1 MRQSGF
7 AAGLFFL
14 LAVCFAP
21 HGALA
26 GVDDVEAGMVDWP
39 HDEMTRALDYFIGKR
54 MKELDVPGL
63 ALVIVSDGKIVFE
76 KGYGIADTDGDQPV
90 TENTLFEV
98 GSLGMP
104 IEAYGAMLL
113 AGERKLFLDAPLSRA
128 LETPWLPGKK
138 DSAAITLRHVLT
150 HSSGLTDWV
159 RLGLRGTRFEPG
171 ERFGYSGMGYVYLAH
186 VMAAVEETPFDR
198 LMRTRVFRPLGM
210 SSSGYVVP
218 DALVDSV
225 ARGHHALWVPI
236 AVFALPLFG
245 SFAIFALVTLLIVR
259 FGFQRLRLEPADL
272 LPALILAPLVTC
284 ASLYL
289 FRGGWTLLF
298 CAGYFLAWLAAVA
311 GTAAMLQ
318 YFRFIF
324 EQGRYDSVVS
334 RGASRRLPVSPV
346 ILGGVFAASLF
357 FMPWQVP
364 APARD
369 GDDFNPA
376 LSLRS
381 SAHDLGLFISGFIDG
396 AVIGPEWRARMV
408 QERIEIGGRPNDVFG
423 WGLGFGTRE
432 RPDSLTIWQESG
444 YIGTA
449 GLMVIDPAR
458 RAGVVVLANA
468 DSGAR
473 LTQEIAGHVL
483 GPEEPWQLP

>member
-1 MRQSGF
+1 MTR
-7 AAGLFFL
+7 ARPFL
-14 LAVCFAP
+14 CLLLLWVAFLVP
-21 HGALA
+21 HSARAYG
-26 GVDDVEAGMVDWP
+26 DIESGMVNWP
-39 HDEMTRALDYFIGKR
+39 HDEMTRALDYFIDRR
-54 MKELDVPGL
+54 MKELHVPGL
-63 ALVIVSDGKIVFE
+63 ALAIVSDGEIVFE

-104 IEAYGAMLL
+104 VEAYGAMLL
-113 AGERKLFLDAPLSRA
+113 VSERKLFLDAPLSHS
-128 LETPWLPGKK
+128 LEAPWLPDKEA
-138 DSAAITLRHVLT
+138 SAAITLRQVLT

-159 RLGLRGTRFEPG
+159 RLGMRGTRFEPG

-186 VMAAVEETPFDR
+186 VMAVAGEAPFDR
-198 LMRTRVFRPLGM
+198 LMRARVFQPLGM

-218 DALVDSV
+218 EEIVDSI

-236 AVFALPLFG
+236 AAFALPLFG
-245 SFAIFALVTLLIVR
+245 SFTVFAVVTLLIVR
-259 FGFQRLRLEPADL
+259 FGFRRLRLEPPDL
-272 LPALILAPLVTC
+272 LPALVLAPLITC
-284 ASLYL
+284 GFLYL

-298 CAGYFLAWLAAVA
+298 CAGYFLAWVAAVLAA
-311 GTAAMLQ
+311 AAMLQ

-324 EQGRYDSVVS
+324 EQGRYDRVVS

-346 ILGGVFAASLF
+346 ILGGVLAASLF

-369 GDDFNPA
+369 GDDFNAA

-381 SAHDLGLFISGFIDG
+381 SAHDLGLFMAGFIDG

-408 QERIEIGGRPNDVFG
+408 QERIEIGGSPNDRFG

-432 RPDSLTIWQESG
+432 RPDSLTIWQSSG
-444 YIGTA
+444 YIGTT

-458 RAGVVVLANA
+458 RAGVVIIANA
-468 DSGAR
+468 DTGAG
-473 LTQEIAGHVL
+473 LVQEIAGHVL
-483 GPEEPWQLP
+483 GPGEPWQLP

>member
-1 MRQSGF
+1 MMRLRLCLLLLC
-7 AAGLFFL
+7 AAFFS
-14 LAVCFAP
+14 P
-21 HGALA
+21 HGVHAQ
-26 GVDDVEAGMVDWP
+26 DNVEDGMVDWP
-39 HDEMTRALDYFIGKR
+39 RDEMASALDYFIGKR
-54 MKELDVPGL
+54 MEELDVPGL
-63 ALVIVSDGKIVFE
+63 AIAIVSDGRIIFE

-104 IEAYGAMLL
+104 VEAYGAMLL
-113 AGERKLFLDAPLSRA
+113 ASERKLFLDAPLSRG
-128 LETPWLPGKK
+128 LETPWLS
-138 DSAAITLRHVLT
+138 DEEASDAITLRHVLT

-159 RLGLRGTRFEPG
+159 RLGLRSTWFEPG
-171 ERFGYSGMGYVYLAH
+171 ERFGYSGMGYAYLAH
-186 VMAAVEETPFDR
+186 VMAATAETPFDR

-218 DALVDSV
+218 EEIVGSI

-236 AVFALPLFG
+236 AAFALPLFG
-245 SFAIFALVTLLIVR
+245 SFFVFAVVTLLIVR
-259 FGFQRLRLEPADL
+259 FGFQRLRLEPSDL
-272 LPALILAPLVTC
+272 LPALVLAPLVTC

-298 CAGYFLAWLAAVA
+298 CAGYFLAWVAAVLAA
-311 GTAAMLQ
+311 AAALQ

-334 RGASRRLPVSPV
+334 RGASRRLPVSPA
-346 ILGGVFAASLF
+346 ILVGVLAASLF

-369 GDDFNPA
+369 GDDFNAA
-376 LSLRS
+376 LSFRS
-381 SAHDLGLFISGFIDG
+381 SAHDLGLFMSGFIDG

-408 QERIEIGGRPNDVFG
+408 EERIEIGGYPNDIFG

-432 RPDSLTIWQESG
+432 RPDSLTIWQSSG
-444 YIGTA
+444 YIGTR
-449 GLMVIDPAR
+449 GLLVIDPAR

-468 DSGAR
+468 DSGAE

-483 GPEEPWQLP
+483 GPEGPWQLP